1 MLWGLPSRQ
10 TVNAVGGR
18 LRACDVQPGDRLW
31 ALRDGR
37 TEQTEVVDVQVAR
50 TRDLVDVSTDRGT
63 FAAAPDQLLRTPDG
77 WTPARNAVGS
87 PVAWAHARKLNR
99 QRLSVRPGYPLGYL
113 VGATCSDGTVGRN
126 YVSLVVNEEAFAAKY
141 ADALTAATGLAARLE
156 AVTRPSGY
164 LGRDVPGFR
173 VRVVSSYLADLLRQ
187 YVGGDAHHMR
197 QAFPR
202 VVLADEETF
211 GGFLDG
217 YEDGDGCRIAR
228 WPARVLVSSNVP
240 FLAEIAE
247 IVGARFT
254 PRKDGL
260 ASHLIVA
267 DSWPKR
273 GTFRPEQHR
282 VDLDESQWAEVSAVV
297 PRPPSVK
304 PYGLYG
310 FTLAPHRGFL
320 VQGHLVSAPV

>member
-1 MLWGLPSRQ
+1 MT
-10 TVNAVGGR
+10 TV
-18 LRACDVQPGDRLW
+18 
-31 ALRDGR
+31 
-37 TEQTEVVDVQVAR
+37 
-50 TRDLVDVSTDRGT
+50 
-63 FAAAPDQLLRTPDG
+63 
-77 WTPARNAVGS
+77 
-87 PVAWAHARKLNR
+87 
-99 QRLSVRPGYPLGYL
+99 
-113 VGATCSDGTVGRN
+113 
-126 YVSLVVNEEAFAAKY
+126 
-141 ADALTAATGLAARLE
+141 TGLAARLE

-164 LGRDVPGFR
+164 LKRDVPGFR

-217 YEDGDGCRIAR
+217 YEDGDGCRISR
-228 WPARVLVSSNVP
+228 WPARILVSSNAP
-240 FLAEIAE
+240 FLAAIAE
-247 IVGARFT
+247 IIGARFT
-254 PRKDGL
+254 PRNDGS
-260 ASHLIVA
+260 ASRLVVA

-282 VDLDESQWAEVSAVV
+282 IDLDESAWAGVGAVL
-297 PRPPSVK
+297 PRPPSAK

-320 VQGHLVSAPV
+320 VQGHLVSGPA